1 MGGSRQRWEQ
11 SFRFQKRASMQTAHP
26 RHAPRLGLHFLR
38 MRRLTSIRFLRVTLA
53 FVVALWM
60 AGAGCLLGC
69 ENNVV
74 GATEVNHHA
83 KSSLVESG
91 DACASAHSSSC
102 CAKHDTTAKA
112 APKTKQSV
120 RPSSFKS
127 SKTPKITTQISAD
140 LRTVTNS
147 GSSSTMNC
155 PLAVNAS
162 AALSKSGP
170 DKVNGSL
177 IVAAAIQPVVN
188 SLEQVTALARPPRLP
203 NRGHTYLRCCVF
215 LI

>member
-1 MGGSRQRWEQ
+1 
-11 SFRFQKRASMQTAHP
+11 
-26 RHAPRLGLHFLR
+26 
-38 MRRLTSIRFLRVTLA
+38 
-53 FVVALWM
+53 M

-74 GATEVNHHA
+74 GATEVNHPA
-83 KSSLVESG
+83 KSSLVVSG

-102 CAKHDTTAKA
+102 CSKHGAAAKP

-120 RPSSFKS
+120 RQSTSKS

-140 LRTVTNS
+140 ARTVAGG
-147 GSSSTMNC
+147 GSSSMMNC

-170 DKVNGSL
+170 DKVDGSV

-188 SLEQVTALARPPRLP
+188 HLEQVTALARPPRLP
-203 NRGHTYLRCCVF
+203 NRGHTYLHCCVF